1 MRIAITEDSAVA
13 LEAVRRVVAGE
24 PRHAVAWV
32 ARDGEAAVRQA
43 AADRPDLLLMD
54 LVMPGTNGAE
64 ATRRIMAASPCPILV
79 VTSTVSGNFCLVY
92 EALGAGAVDAV
103 ATPTLAADGTLRGG
117 AALLAKIDQVGR
129 KVRGSGEF
137 PALGPRV
144 PLVALGASTGGPQAL
159 AAVLAGLPPD
169 FPAAVVVA
177 QHMDADFTAG
187 LAGWLGHKIRLPVR
201 LAEPDDAPQAGTVL
215 IAGRNDHL
223 VLTAAGLL
231 AYTPNPAGTPFRP
244 NIDVLFASLAAF
256 ARPGVAA
263 VLTGMGRDGAAG
275 LLMLR
280 RAGWATVAQEPDS
293 CVLPGMPAAAVGLGA
308 AAQVLAPAAI
318 GEMLAA
324 YARRGCRP

>member
-1 MRIAITEDSAVA
+1 MRIAIAEDSAVA
-13 LEAVRRVVAGE
+13 LEAVRLVVAGA
-24 PRHAVAWV
+24 PQHAVAWV
-32 ARDGEAAVRQA
+32 ARDGADAVRQA

-64 ATRRIMAASPCPILV
+64 ATRRIMAATPCPILI
-79 VTSTVSGNFCLVY
+79 VTSTVSGNFGLVY

-103 ATPTLAADGTLRGG
+103 ATPTLSADGTLRGG
-117 AALLAKIDQVGR
+117 AVLLAKIDQVGR

-137 PALGPRV
+137 LAVGPRT

-159 AAVLAGLPPD
+159 AAVLAELPPD
-169 FPAAVVVA
+169 FPAAVIVA
-177 QHMDADFTAG
+177 QHMDADFTSG
-187 LAGWLGHKIRLPVR
+187 LADWLRHKIRLPVR

-223 VLTAAGLL
+223 VLTAAGRL
-231 AYTPNPAGTPFRP
+231 AYTPDPTGTPFRP

-275 LLMLR
+275 LLLLR
-280 RAGWATVAQEPDS
+280 RAGWTTVAQEPTS
-293 CVLPGMPAAAVGLGA
+293 CVLPGMPAEAVKLGA
-308 AAQVLAPAAI
+308 AAHVLDPAAI
-318 GEMLAA
+318 GELLAA
-324 YARRGCRP
+324 RPRHGWKS